1 MTQQRN
7 ASPVQDFACTHPAN
21 DLIEAVAFGFATD
34 EERALVMEHIATCD
48 ICAEAWDDA
57 RFAAGALPLVLDET
71 DPALPDSIWAGIE
84 ARITHEA
91 VPEQLHAVGSSV
103 RQAPITR
110 IPYRVHW
117 AVAALLALLTLAAG
131 ILLGRSIFESGSDTS
146 DQTVAQVT
154 ITDPNLTAS
163 GTVEYVKDQGVVVL
177 HMQDM
182 PPAPQGY
189 VYQVWVIDGDT
200 PVSAG
205 TMDPSSSSF
214 ATTADPTE
222 FQTLAVTLE
231 EGPFGNEQPT
241 TDPIVVADLTPFSG
255 D

>member
-1 MTQQRN
+1 MT
-7 ASPVQDFACTHPAN
+7 CTHSAN
-21 DLIEAVAFGFATD
+21 DLIESVAFGFATN
-34 EERALVMEHIATCD
+34 EERRVVLNHVDDCG
-48 ICAEAWDDA
+48 ICAAALDDA
-57 RFAAGALPLVLDET
+57 RFAAMVMPLSVSEADIDLP
-71 DPALPDSIWAGIE
+71 ASIWAGIE
-84 ARITHEA
+84 SRISAEA
-91 VPEQLHAVGSSV
+91 PAVTPEQPRAISSPTRV
-103 RQAPITR
+103 APVSR
-110 IPYRVHW
+110 PPFRVHW
-117 AVAALLALLTLAAG
+117 AVAAVLALLTLAAG
-131 ILLGRSIFESGSDTS
+131 VLLGSTLFETDDTS

-154 ITDPNLTAS
+154 VTDPNLTAS
-163 GTVEYVKDQGVVVL
+163 GTVEYVEDQGVVVL
-177 HMQDM
+177 RMQDM

-205 TMDPSSSSF
+205 TMDPGSSSF

-241 TDPIVVADLTPFSG
+241 TDPIVVADLTPLGG

>member
-7 ASPVQDFACTHPAN
+7 ASPVQDPACTHPAN

-34 EERALVMEHIATCD
+34 DERALVMEHIATCD
-48 ICAEAWDDA
+48 ICAAALDDA
-57 RFAAGALPLVLDET
+57 RFAAGALPLAVEDVGI
-71 DPALPDSIWAGIE
+71 DLPESLWAGIE
-84 ARITHEA
+84 
-91 VPEQLHAVGSSV
+91 
-103 RQAPITR
+103 TR
-110 IPYRVHW
+110 IAAHVPPAAKQVVSSPVRLAPVVHSPYRVHW
-117 AVAALLALLTLAAG
+117 AAAALLALLTLAAG
-131 ILLGRSIFESGSDTS
+131 ILLGRSIFESGSDS
-146 DQTVAQVT
+146 PDHTVAQVT
-154 ITDPNLTAS
+154 VTDPDLAAS
-163 GTVEYVKDQGVVVL
+163 GTVEYMKDQGVVVL

-205 TMDPSSSSF
+205 TMDPSSTSF
-214 ATTADPTE
+214 ATAADPAR

-231 EGPFGNEQPT
+231 EGPLGSDQPT
-241 TDPIVVADLTPFSG
+241 TDPIVVADLTPLGG